1 MCRTIVR
8 PALRRGDDEL
18 GWLMSDFNQSN
29 PELIRHKGLRERVEY
44 FKSSEEGVSQM
55 CEILEQM
62 REETAAWAMEKGI
75 EKGDERR
82 LVDDVRSLMETL
94 GLTAQ
99 KALASL
105 RVPEHDWPRYLAM
118 L

>member
-1 MCRTIVR
+1 MLHTDVR
-8 PALRRGDDEL
+8 PARRRGDDEL
-18 GWLMSDFNQSN
+18 GWLMADFNQSN

-62 REETAAWAMEKGI
+62 REETAAWAMEKGR
-75 EKGDERR
+75 ERR